1 VRRFSKASLVVATCL
16 VVACGA
22 ANPLPRHRDL
32 DSYPAALL
40 TATLVRSGD
49 CLYADAP
56 DGSDRWLPIWPRSY
70 HLDGDALFD
79 LDMRVAT
86 VGDTVPLGGGEYRA
100 VDEDFLRSL
109 MVNDIPT
116 ACRIGQYWLV
126 NPSIP

>member
-1 VRRFSKASLVVATCL
+1 L

-32 DSYPAALL
+32 DSYPAVLL
-40 TATLVRSGD
+40 TATLVRSGG

-70 HLDGDALFD
+70 HVDGDALFD

-86 VGDTVPLGGGEYRA
+86 VGDTVPLGGGEYTA

-109 MVNDIPT
+109 MVDDIPT

-126 NPSIP
+126 NPSLP